1 MSNRLSVKD
10 LATIG
15 IFSAIMIVVF
25 IAFSMITGASLFFN
39 MVLNAVFAAFILAPF
54 FVYMAMKVNKPGVV
68 LIYNTL
74 HGFLSAELS
83 ANFPCG
89 VKTATGT
96 ASELP

>member
-54 FVYMAMKVNKPGVV
+54 FVYMAMKVNKQGVV

-74 HGFLSAELS
+74 HAVLTTVFMGPFM
-83 ANFPCG
+83 FPSF
-89 VKTATGT
+89 KI
-96 ASELP
+96 SI

>member
-25 IAFSMITGASLFFN
+25 IAYSMITGASLFFN

-74 HGFLSAELS
+74 HAVLTTVFMGPFM
-83 ANFPCG
+83 FPSF
-89 VKTATGT
+89 KI
-96 ASELP
+96 SI